1 MTDMSAVIMMTN
13 EIDRLRDQVESLMV
27 AESMALEEIS
37 VLAILRAAAEASE
50 ARFKSLLNASVCMEH
65 QLQNAVNAHCTCGG
79 DGPGNGCVACDIYH
93 AAWKR

>member
-13 EIDRLRDQVESLMV
+13 EIDRLKDQVESLMV

-50 ARFKSLLNASVCMEH
+50 ARGSGLFSCKIPVEFCRLTTYDLKMC
-65 QLQNAVNAHCTCGG
+65 L
-79 DGPGNGCVACDIYH
+79 
-93 AAWKR
+93 